1 MPSAALL
8 AKLAGKKP
16 ANADDAHDSSFSIS
30 LRHTAERRLY
40 SIDIAGR
47 NEKAPVKGRRESAI
61 DLITRVFFL
70 FSFFSLL
77 YGALIASYQRN
88 GAVAFKSRTLG
99 PGETRTTRLLTR
111 RTFADYA
118 KHAQQSTRRPAG
130 GEQRLS
136 RARSDGDTVRDR

>member
-16 ANADDAHDSSFSIS
+16 ANEDDAHDSSFSIS

-61 DLITRVFFL
+61 DLITRVFFCFRFFL
-70 FSFFSLL
+70 FFT
-77 YGALIASYQRN
+77 AL
-88 GAVAFKSRTLG
+88 
-99 PGETRTTRLLTR
+99 
-111 RTFADYA
+111 
-118 KHAQQSTRRPAG
+118 
-130 GEQRLS
+130 
-136 RARSDGDTVRDR
+136 